1 MRETLLSYLPDFLDR
16 GEDTALMG
24 RSGLRTDYWSYRR
37 LAETAFR
44 VAREL
49 GARGLVKGDR
59 LVLWED
65 NSPEWVAVFMGCLMR
80 GVVVVPLDVQSSSEF
95 AAGIER
101 QTRPGLV
108 LGGGPGAALEE
119 LQAPAEP
126 VAGFCRKRG
135 RTPADP

>member
-1 MRETLLSYLPDFLDR
+1 MRETLLSYLPEFLER
-16 GEDTALMG
+16 GDDTALMG

-65 NSPEWVAVFMGCLMR
+65 NSPEWVAVF
-80 GVVVVPLDVQSSSEF
+80 
-95 AAGIER
+95 
-101 QTRPGLV
+101 
-108 LGGGPGAALEE
+108 
-119 LQAPAEP
+119 
-126 VAGFCRKRG
+126 
-135 RTPADP
+135 